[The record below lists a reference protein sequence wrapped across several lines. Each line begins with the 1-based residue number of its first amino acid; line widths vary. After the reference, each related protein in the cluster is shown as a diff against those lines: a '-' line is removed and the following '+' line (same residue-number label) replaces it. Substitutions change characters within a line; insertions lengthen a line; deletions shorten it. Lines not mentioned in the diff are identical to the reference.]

1 MDYCR
6 RFFSL
11 QLALATLLMAA
22 PASAKML
29 KLKVDPKATQIV
41 ATVDEPLARIRGN
54 VSGSFEIIT
63 GEITGDPDDPV
74 GTGHI
79 DIVVNAT
86 TYTSDSAH
94 RDNKILADVLETRF
108 YPIIKFVSTRIEN
121 LKWDKAGV
129 MGSATIVG
137 NLKLH
142 GVTHEISV
150 PISAMYASDNTFSA
164 DGDFQIDYTDYGI
177 KPPSLFGTLKAGKIA
192 DINFRIVAEPAD
204 APPATPTQQ

>member
-1 MDYCR
+1 MDYR
-6 RFFSL
+6 RWASTL
-11 QLALATLLMAA
+11 NLALATLLVSA

-29 KLKVDPKATQIV
+29 KLKVDPQATQIV

-54 VSGSFEIIT
+54 VSGSLQVIT
-63 GEITGDPDDPV
+63 GEITGDTDDPV
-74 GTGHI
+74 RTGHI

-86 TYTSDSAH
+86 TYTSDSTH
-94 RDNKILADVLETRF
+94 RDNKVLADVLETRF

-150 PISAMYASDNTFSA
+150 PISAMYASDDTFSA

-192 DINFRIVAEPAD
+192 DINFRIIAAPDD
-204 APPATPTQQ
+204 APATPPTQ

>member
-1 MDYCR
+1 MDYR
-6 RFFSL
+6 RWAYTL
-11 QLALATLLMAA
+11 LLALAISMVTA

-94 RDNKILADVLETRF
+94 RDNKIL
-108 YPIIKFVSTRIEN
+108 
-121 LKWDKAGV
+121 
-129 MGSATIVG
+129 
-137 NLKLH
+137 
-142 GVTHEISV
+142 
-150 PISAMYASDNTFSA
+150 
-164 DGDFQIDYTDYGI
+164 
-177 KPPSLFGTLKAGKIA
+177 
-192 DINFRIVAEPAD
+192 
-204 APPATPTQQ
+204 